1 MVTSFL
7 IKYTVRQETNINLL
21 NKEKGSLFIDNII
34 DNDFFYWEHEKVEST
49 IKSYEQWL
57 TGNTSNP
64 MVFLSGGN
72 YQLENYYRREN
83 IICEKLF
90 ISYPPEALLIY

>member
-34 DNDFFYWEHEKVEST
+34 DNDFSTGSMKKWSELLKVMNSD
-49 IKSYEQWL
+49 
-57 TGNTSNP
+57 
-64 MVFLSGGN
+64 
-72 YQLENYYRREN
+72 
-83 IICEKLF
+83 
-90 ISYPPEALLIY
+90 

>member
-1 MVTSFL
+1 M
-7 IKYTVRQETNINLL
+7 E
-21 NKEKGSLFIDNII
+21 
-34 DNDFFYWEHEKVEST
+34 WT

-64 MVFLSGGN
+64 MVFLNGGN

-90 ISYPPEALLIY
+90 ISYPPEAILIY